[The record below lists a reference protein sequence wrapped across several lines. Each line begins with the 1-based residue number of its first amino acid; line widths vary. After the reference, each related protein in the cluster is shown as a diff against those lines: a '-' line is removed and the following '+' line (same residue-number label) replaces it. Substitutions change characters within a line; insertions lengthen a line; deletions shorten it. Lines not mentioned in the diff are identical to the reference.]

1 MMSEP
6 LPPTPHRSPQTP
18 LEWALFYA
26 SLGWSVVP
34 VRRGEKIPAERW
46 ARFQTLPA
54 DHAQIMA
61 WFAENPTFGV
71 GLIQGGR
78 SATIVLDFD
87 AASGGL
93 ETLAELDARGLPQS
107 VRQFTPGGGVH
118 VLLRHPGR
126 YVPTRKS
133 VRAGMDVRG
142 DGGFIVATPSVHA
155 NGREYAW
162 DVDAHPEE
170 TPVADC
176 PAWLVDLIC
185 GDAPQLPGTPG
196 EVVRVQAA
204 GPLGVPTAERITD
217 GREQYMR
224 DTILAV
230 CRDLRDRLGRL
241 PDEGELF
248 DAAWPQYAAKVDFS
262 RAGRGEAEFRAKVR
276 YTLGR
281 IQAGAIRGFGIE
293 PAAPQAGSLDGLTY
307 DPETGEILSEAAGT
321 AGTPGT
327 VKSAPRAFDLVWFAD
342 IAPCLDANDFV
353 QGVLIENSA
362 AVVYGESNAGK
373 TFWTTDLALHV
384 AAGKTWNG
392 RRVEQGGVVYC
403 VLEGGV
409 GFRNRVTA
417 WRGTHTPDSPVHFA
431 AIQSGMNLLL
441 PDADTPKLIAAIKE
455 AAERI
460 GMPVKMIVI
469 DTLSRAFAGG
479 NENASEDMGL
489 LVQNMDAIRRETGAC
504 VLFVHHSGKDQAKG
518 ARGHSLLRAA
528 IDTEIEV
535 KATEDSPVKTATTVK
550 QREVKKGEVFHFQL
564 EVVELGKNR
573 HGEPVTTC
581 VVNTPS
587 AEDIAQAEA
596 VGADRLSDDQAA
608 ALRVLTNLLAASG
621 EVSPHPDMPDNVLS
635 VPESWWADRFK
646 REAKPGATDDAKR
659 KAFRRAAD
667 KLLHLR
673 KIGQANGRV
682 WLV

>member
-1 MMSEP
+1 MPDS
-6 LPPTPHRSPQTP
+6 LPPTPPSPQTA
-18 LEWALFYA
+18 LDWARFYGG
-26 SLGWSVVP
+26 LGWSVVP
-34 VRRGEKIPAERW
+34 VRRGEKIPAEKW

-54 DHAQIMA
+54 DGAQLLA
-61 WFAENPTFGV
+61 WFADNPAFGV
-71 GLIQGGR
+71 GLVQGRRAG
-78 SATIVLDFD
+78 TIVLDFD
-87 AASGGL
+87 AATGGM
-93 ETLAELDARGLPQS
+93 ETLADLEKQGLPAS
-107 VRQFTPGGGVH
+107 VRAFTPGGGCH
-118 VLLRHPGR
+118 VILRHPGH
-126 YVPTRKS
+126 YVPTRKA
-133 VRAGMDVRG
+133 VLPGMDVRG
-142 DGGFIVATPSVHA
+142 DGGFIVACPSIHA
-155 NGREYAW
+155 NGRAYVW
-162 DVDAHPEE
+162 DVDCHPEDA
-170 TPVADC
+170 PIADA
-176 PAWLVDLIC
+176 PDWLVAIVT
-185 GDAPQLPGTPG
+185 GDAPAQPDQPG
-196 EVVRVQAA
+196 EVVRVAAA
-204 GPLGVPTAERITD
+204 GPLGLSVERVTD

-230 CRDLRDRLGRL
+230 CRELRDKLGRL
-241 PDEGELF
+241 PAEAELF

-262 RAGRGEAEFRAKVR
+262 RAGRGEPEFRAKVR
-276 YTLGR
+276 YTLAR
-281 IQAGAIRGFGIE
+281 IGAGQIRGLTATPDP
-293 PAAPQAGSLDGLTY
+293 PAAGHAVTASGVTY
-307 DPETGEILSEAAGT
+307 DAETGEIIEA
-321 AGTPGT
+321 P
-327 VKSAPRAFDLVWFAD
+327 PRAAAAQPAARSFELVWFDD
-342 IAPCLDANDFV
+342 ITPCLDAQDFV

-417 WRGTHTPDSPVHFA
+417 WRGTHQPDKPVHFA
-431 AIQSGMNLLL
+431 AIQAGMNLLL

-460 GMPVKMIVI
+460 GAPVKLIVI

-564 EVVELGKNR
+564 EVVELGQNR

-581 VVNTPS
+581 VVDAPS

-596 VGADRLSDDQAA
+596 SGGDRLSGDQAA

-621 EVSPHPDMPDNVLS
+621 MVSPHPDMPDNVRS
-635 VPESWWADRFK
+635 VPEAWWADRFK
-646 REAKPGATDDAKR
+646 TEAKPGASDEAKR
-659 KAFRRAAD
+659 KAFRRSAD
-667 KLLHLR
+667 RLLHIG

>member
-1 MMSEP
+1 MRQADAKMSLQDAAVFLASQWPVFPCNALKRPVVENGFYAA
-6 LPPTPHRSPQTP
+6 TKDVEAAR
-18 LEWALFYA
+18 ALFRRPGA
-26 SLGWSVVP
+26 ALIGVPTGAGSDLVV
-34 VRRGEKIPAERW
+34 V
-46 ARFQTLPA
+46 
-54 DHAQIMA
+54 
-61 WFAENPTFGV
+61 
-71 GLIQGGR
+71 
-78 SATIVLDFD
+78 DFD
-87 AASGGL
+87 IKRGVDGLAFLRDNEHRLPRTRRHRTASGG
-93 ETLAELDARGLPQS
+93 
-107 VRQFTPGGGVH
+107 VH
-118 VLLRHPGR
+118 LLFRHPGGIIR
-126 YVPTRKS
+126 NS
-133 VRAGMDVRG
+133 AGALAPGVDVRG
-142 DGGFIVATPSVHA
+142 DGGYIIVPPSEGYEITDEAMPADMPGWLVA
-155 NGREYAW
+155 AMMSIRPKLE
-162 DVDAHPEE
+162 
-170 TPVADC
+170 PVA
-176 PAWLVDLIC
+176 PATYEPRPLLTND
-185 GDAPQLPGTPG
+185 GTPWG
-196 EVVRVQAA
+196 LGALRRACDAIRNAPEGAKHDTLNREAYSIGGLVTGGDLLEAPARAA
-204 GPLGVPTAERITD
+204 
-217 GREQYMR
+217 
-224 DTILAV
+224 LA
-230 CRDLRDRLGRL
+230 
-241 PDEGELF
+241 
-248 DAAWPQYAAKVDFS
+248 DA
-262 RAGRGEAEFRAKVR
+262 
-276 YTLGR
+276 L
-281 IQAGAIRGFGIE
+281 GAIRHRCDDFRAAERTLMQAFASGMEKPRQPPPAMPARRE
-293 PAAPQAGSLDGLTY
+293 PFADAFARVARDDSGTTY
-307 DPETGEILSEAAGT
+307 DAETGEIIDA
-321 AGTPGT
+321 P
-327 VKSAPRAFDLVWFAD
+327 PRAAAAQPAARSFELVWFDD
-342 IAPCLDANDFV
+342 ITPCLDAQDFV

-417 WRGTHTPDSPVHFA
+417 WRGTHQPDKPVHFA
-431 AIQSGMNLLL
+431 AIQAGMNLLL

-460 GMPVKMIVI
+460 GAPVKLIVI

-564 EVVELGKNR
+564 EVVELGQNR

-581 VVNTPS
+581 VVDAPS

-596 VGADRLSDDQAA
+596 SGGDRLSGDQAA

-621 EVSPHPDMPDNVLS
+621 MVSPHPDMPDNVRS
-635 VPESWWADRFK
+635 VPEAWWADRFK
-646 REAKPGATDDAKR
+646 TEAKPGASDEAKR
-659 KAFRRAAD
+659 KAFRRSAD
-667 KLLHLR
+667 KLLHIG